1 MSNWYQGKIRYQKVD
16 EKDRTIKIT
25 EVYLVDAVSYTD
37 AEARVYET
45 VASNTPDFQLFGLSR
60 MKLSEVFFIEGGSE
74 TWYKVKVNFISFD
87 EKAQKEKRS
96 PFNMLINA
104 ENPLEAYNLLV
115 ERLGTVE
122 DYQITDINITNIL
135 EVIPYEK
142 PEEKILKSGN
152 FRPLAEVL
160 ANVE

>member
-25 EVYLVDAVSYTD
+25 EIYLVDAVSYTD
-37 AEARVYET
+37 AEARIYET

-60 MKLSEVFFIEGGSE
+60 MKLSEVFFVDGGSE
-74 TWYKVKVNFISFD
+74 TWYKLKVNFISFD
-87 EKAQKEKRS
+87 EKAQKEKRT

-152 FRPLAEVL
+152 FKPLAEVM

>member
-1 MSNWYQGKIRYQKVD
+1 MSAWYQGKIRYNKVD

-37 AEARVYET
+37 AEARIYST
-45 VASNTPDFQLFGLSR
+45 VASNTPDFHLFGLSR
-60 MKLSEVFFIEGGSE
+60 MKLQEVYFVEDGAE
-74 TWYKVKVNFISFD
+74 TWFKVKVNFMSFD
-87 EKAQKEKRS
+87 EKSQKEKRT

-104 ENPLEAYNLLV
+104 ENPLEAYQLIS

-135 EVIPYEK
+135 EVIPYDEV
-142 PEEKILKSGN
+142 EEKLKHGN
-152 FRPLAEVL
+152 FKPLAEVME
-160 ANVE
+160 N

>member
-1 MSNWYQGKIRYQKVD
+1 MSAWYQGKIRYNKVD

-37 AEARVYET
+37 AEARIYST
-45 VASNTPDFQLFGLSR
+45 VASNTPDFHLFGLSR
-60 MKLSEVFFIEGGSE
+60 MKLQEVYFVEDGAE
-74 TWYKVKVNFISFD
+74 TWFKVKVNFMSFD
-87 EKAQKEKRS
+87 EKSQKEKRT

-104 ENPLEAYNLLV
+104 ENPLEAYNLIS

-135 EVIPYEK
+135 EVIPYDAV
-142 PEEKILKSGN
+142 EEKLKQGN
-152 FRPLAEVL
+152 FKPLAEVL
-160 ANVE
+160 AN

>member
-16 EKDRTIKIT
+16 EKDRTVKIT

-37 AEARVYET
+37 AEARIYET

-60 MKLSEVFFIEGGSE
+60 MKLSEVFFVENGSE
-74 TWYKVKVNFISFD
+74 TWYKMKVNFVSFD
-87 EKAQKEKRS
+87 EKAQKEKRT

-104 ENPLEAYNLLV
+104 ENPLEAYNLLT

-122 DYQITDINITNIL
+122 DYLITDVNITNIL
-135 EVIPYEK
+135 EIIPYEK
-142 PEEKILKSGN
+142 PEEKILKTGN
-152 FRPLAEVL
+152 FKPLAEVSQH
-160 ANVE
+160 

>member
-16 EKDRTIKIT
+16 EKDRAVKIT

-37 AEARVYET
+37 AEARIYET

-60 MKLSEVFFIEGGSE
+60 MKLSEVFFVENGSE
-74 TWYKVKVNFISFD
+74 TWYKMKVNFVSFD
-87 EKAQKEKRS
+87 EKAQKEKRT

-104 ENPLEAYNLLV
+104 ENPLEAYNLLT

-122 DYQITDINITNIL
+122 DYLITDVNITNIL
-135 EVIPYEK
+135 EIIPYEK
-142 PEEKILKSGN
+142 PEEKILKTGN
-152 FRPLAEVL
+152 FKPLAEVSQH
-160 ANVE
+160 

>member
-60 MKLSEVFFIEGGSE
+60 MKLSEVFFVEGGSE

-87 EKAQKEKRS
+87 EKTQKEKRT

-104 ENPLEAYNLLV
+104 ENPLEAYNLLS